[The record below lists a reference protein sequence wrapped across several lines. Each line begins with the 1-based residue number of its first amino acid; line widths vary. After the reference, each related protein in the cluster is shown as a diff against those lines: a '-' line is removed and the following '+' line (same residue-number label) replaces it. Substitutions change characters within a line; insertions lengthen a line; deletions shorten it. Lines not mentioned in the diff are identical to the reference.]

1 MRPPAEPPTAEPR
14 REALARRLARLIF
27 DAKNTGWLAPVLAA
41 SLPAIS
47 LVLLTS
53 LMAAAMGLALP
64 LLTKQVIDQGI
75 MARDMGALVNWSA
88 LSFLLGLASVG
99 LGILNGMIHLRA
111 SARML
116 MDLRARVH
124 DAAMRRD
131 PAHPEMPL
139 GEAMARLDGDSGEI
153 QRFAFDTV
161 LVAIGAIFRLVG
173 GIVLMAMLD
182 WRMVLLPLLI
192 APIELAFLS
201 VARPKTQALAE
212 EVRDQRGAL
221 SSTLAE
227 NLATRAT
234 LTAVGGM
241 PAREGLFQQQQ
252 DTQITGLIRQRLW
265 SETVGAVSQ
274 ILSALTRAAILLIG
288 GWLVVQ
294 GQWQLGTLIAYL
306 AYATMMQGPLRN
318 LLGLY
323 HAQARSKVAVA
334 RLAQVFADARPD
346 AGNTPPHAP
355 QVLELIG
362 LRAAGARHQPV
373 DATLPMGARVLIDG
387 PSGIG
392 KTRLLSALTRAAPV
406 EAGQAL
412 LDGAAID
419 AMQPSA
425 LCALILHL
433 PQRPGIL
440 RGTIAMNLRLA
451 APDADEATMWLALEQ
466 ADLAAWA
473 RSKAGL
479 ETDLA
484 ETGADLSG
492 GMRQRLSLARAFLS
506 RSPILIF
513 DESFSEIDEPS
524 TRRILQAI
532 DAAFADR
539 LRIFTAHNGPVREQ
553 AFDQR
558 ITLSS
563 IAPLRRISSGDSPNQ
578 RENAREKAV

>member
-1 MRPPAEPPTAEPR
+1 MPAPGNAR
-14 REALARRLARLIF
+14 RAALARRLARLIF
-27 DAKNTGWLAPVLAA
+27 GASDTSWLAPVLAA
-41 SLPAIS
+41 SAPAIG

-64 LLTKQVIDQGI
+64 MLTKQVIDQGI
-75 MARDMGALVNWSA
+75 MAQDMRALVNWSA
-88 LSFLLGLASVG
+88 LSFALGLAAVG

-111 SARML
+111 SADML
-116 MDLRARVH
+116 MDLRGRVH
-124 DAAMRRD
+124 DAALRRD

-139 GEAMARLDGDSGEI
+139 GEAMARLDGDSAEI

-161 LVAIGAIFRLVG
+161 LVAIGALFRLLG
-173 GIVLMAMLD
+173 GMVLMAMLD

-192 APIELAFLS
+192 APVELAFLA
-201 VARPKTQALAE
+201 VARPRTQALAE
-212 EVRDQRGAL
+212 VVRDQRGAL

-227 NLATRAT
+227 NLSTRAM
-234 LTAVGGM
+234 LTAVGGIA
-241 PAREGLFQQQQ
+241 ARRGLFQQQQ
-252 DTQITGLIRQRLW
+252 QAQVAGLLRQRLW

-274 ILSALTRAAILLIG
+274 ILSALTRAAILLVG

-294 GQWQLGTLIAYL
+294 GQWPLGTLIAYL
-306 AYATMMQGPLRN
+306 AYAAMMQGPLRN

-334 RLAQVFADARPD
+334 RLAQVFADERPD
-346 AGNTPPHAP
+346 AGTAPPAAP
-355 QVLELIG
+355 LVLELVG
-362 LRAAGARHQPV
+362 LRAVGARHQPV
-373 DATLPMGARVLIDG
+373 DAALPMGARVLIDG

-392 KTRLLSALTRAAPV
+392 KTRLLATLTRMAPIQT
-406 EAGQAL
+406 GQAL
-412 LDGAAID
+412 LDGAGVAQ
-419 AMQPSA
+419 MQPSA
-425 LCALILHL
+425 LSARILHL

-440 RGTIAMNLRLA
+440 RGSVAMNLRLA
-451 APDADEATMWLALEQ
+451 APGADEAALWHALEQ
-466 ADLAAWA
+466 ADLAIWA

-479 ETDLA
+479 QTDLA

-506 RSPILIF
+506 ASPILIF
-513 DESFSEIDEPS
+513 DESLSEIDAPA
-524 TRRILQAI
+524 TRRILHVI
-532 DAAFADR
+532 DTAFADR
-539 LRIFTAHNGPVREQ
+539 LRIFTAHNGPVRAQ

-578 RENAREKAV
+578 RENARENAV